1 MLVNDLYK
9 DNYLKFEHSEVINS
23 TAVDL
28 ESVGATT
35 STSLRTLSI
44 TPSNSNSIFVSKNG
58 NNTTGDGTQE
68 LPYLTIQRAIDKC
81 TEAKTYVVIDD
92 DGHYYEQLTIYGNC
106 VGVYANLGKMPILS
120 LPATENITRWDKLLL
135 ANAEAQTTFDLGNP
149 LSSPFNDASSYFN
162 ALHQNPTKL
171 SNGNYAIAYKR
182 YRTADYNNYMKH
194 WGEVRLRIYNDTFT
208 NIINDYLLKS
218 TYVQNPTAI
227 YNGTSNLDTCF
238 AFVLKDCFVFS
249 YKGIHYTGVS
259 TRQYWAGLLVSDFN
273 GNIIYDQTMSYTAP
287 YTNYVFPDYA
297 QVVKDNIW
305 IGTHGNYIGGRGVYF
320 YEGGTLKLSL
330 GTFSSYT
337 QTFRYLT
344 TIDNYAYVAD
354 NTTVYKI
361 NLTTWT
367 YTSNTLTN
375 LQTLN
380 SNIGGY
386 QYIFKDVD
394 TGHFYVICKKSTNN
408 LYMFEMDDPVNPTV
422 LYKVIT
428 DSVNYYLNLA
438 DAYNLNAQDVS
449 YDTTRREFIELS
461 ENERLHRC
469 FVSGDSQ
476 TASML
481 HFDKSKIK
489 SDFGTTVFNLTY
501 FQKSDVISNDDFIY
515 MISDWKLRRKTFDG
529 TNISTH
535 GTLLVNKDVN
545 NFIYVGN
552 NKILVNSDYSDGM
565 KLYLKDLS
573 DTDTESYGTLFFNN
587 PNANYFINSM
597 CYIPETN
604 EVVYSYRFDG
614 TNYKIY
620 KKSIT
625 DTTTTSPGTAI
636 TTSYYDDVMYVG
648 NSKILMRSRSDYNK
662 HYIKSVSDVEN
673 VTLFINISNAIK
685 LAYSSELNGIFVS
698 YNGESNILRIKY
710 LTDSNTTNMG
720 TIVSNMRLSSSGS
733 TRISNGYLYYLFDAS
748 YHKHKIEDI
757 IKNERFASVIPFSY
771 AGTGYDAIATYFKP
785 IKDYKMPINVWS
797 GNITTYYNIKLC
809 TIFDFDLI
817 KTTVPTEINGL
828 IIDLLDDTKRRNVI
842 TSSANITLKYNTIKN
857 VFNDIDLLKFPS
869 YVLQSTGGASI
880 VIENNE
886 IHDVSSGILITSN
899 AVSMKQN
906 ALYRFVDSGAV
917 KITGSGSGI
926 IIDHNTL
933 FNNYSGIELSGNGG
947 TEIIKNSIFNDNGA
961 FGVKVATTLAIKNS
975 IYTDTVIGA
984 TLDDS
989 TKNLNPLFIN
999 EGIENPNLTNLHFQS
1014 RAAGYEVNSPALELA
1029 DDNYDAGCYKIQYVL
1044 SPPTYTSF
1052 VISKP
1057 KKIVIDYN
1065 AVNPVEITAQD
1076 GTYYSSVDAWQE
1088 EVTLEYSSVLAEDLE
1103 NLLKMYLSGSE
1114 IRIYFNPDTDP
1125 FLFETFNMKFKA
1137 ISLSNEVFRLNKNGV
1152 KDFKMIFIRKFLL
1165 EELNG

>member
-1 MLVNDLYK
+1 MIVNDLYK
-9 DNYLKFEHSEVINS
+9 DNYLKFEHSEIINS

-28 ESVGATT
+28 DAVGASKTN
-35 STSLRTLSI
+35 RNLSF
-44 TPSNSNSIFVSKNG
+44 TPTNINSIYVSKSG
-58 NNTTGDGTQE
+58 NDSTGNGTQE
-68 LPYLTIQRAIDKC
+68 LPYLTIQNAINKC
-81 TEAKTYVVIDD
+81 TATKTHVIVDD
-92 DGHYYEQLTIYGNC
+92 DGEYFEHIRISGYCDGI
-106 VGVYANLGKMPILS
+106 YANIGKLPKLS
-120 LPATENITRWDKLLL
+120 PPDSITRWDKMLL

-149 LSSPFNDASSYFN
+149 LSSPFNDATSYFN

-171 SNGNYAIAYKR
+171 SNGNIAIAYKR

-194 WGEVRLRIYNDTFT
+194 WGEVRLRIYNDKFT

-259 TRQYWAGLLVSDFN
+259 TRQYWAGLLVSDFD
-273 GNIIYDQTMSYTAP
+273 GNVLFDNTMSYTAP
-287 YTNYVFPDYA
+287 YSSYVYPDYA
-297 QVVKDNIW
+297 QIVKDNIW
-305 IGTHGNYIGGRGVYF
+305 IGTHGNYLGGRGVYF
-320 YEGGTLKLSL
+320 YEGGTLKLSI
-330 GTFSSYT
+330 GDFNSYT
-337 QTFRYLT
+337 QTFRYIT
-344 TIDNYAYVAD
+344 AIDNYAYVVD
-354 NTTVYKI
+354 NTTLYKI
-361 NLTTWT
+361 NLTTFT
-367 YTSNTLTN
+367 YTSNTLAN

-380 SNIGGY
+380 SNIGDY
-386 QYIFKDVD
+386 QYIFKDVN
-394 TGHFYVICKKSTNN
+394 TGHFYVICQKSTNN

-461 ENERLHRC
+461 ENERIHRYY
-469 FVSGDSQ
+469 GGGQSQ
-476 TASML
+476 TVSML

-529 TNISTH
+529 TNVSTH

-552 NKILVNSDYSDGM
+552 NKILVNSVYGDGM

-573 DTDTESYGTLFFNN
+573 DTNTESYGTLFFNN

-604 EVVYSYRFDG
+604 EVVYSYCFDG

-710 LTDSNTTNMG
+710 LTDTTTTNLG

-771 AGTGYDAIATYFKP
+771 AGTGYDSIATYFKP

-817 KTTVPTEINGL
+817 KTTVSTEINGL
-828 IIDLLDDTKRRNVI
+828 TLDAEDKSRVRNI
-842 TSSANITLKYNTIKN
+842 LTSTANLTLKYNTIRN
-857 VFNDIDLLKFPS
+857 IYNDVDLMKFPS
-869 YVLQSTGGASI
+869 YITKSTGGTLI
-880 VIENNE
+880 TIENNYVNKAS
-886 IHDVSSGILITSN
+886 IGFDITSN
-899 AVSMKQN
+899 YLSFKNNAVVRCSDGGVLK
-906 ALYRFVDSGAV
+906 L
-917 KITGSGSGI
+917 TGSGANI
-926 IIDHNTL
+926 ILTHNTL
-933 FNNYSGIELSGNGG
+933 YNNYSGIELSGNAG
-947 TEIIKNSIFNDNGA
+947 TEIIKNSIFYNNGA
-961 FGVKVATTLAIKNS
+961 FAVKVGTTLAVKNS
-975 IYTDTVIGA
+975 VCTDALIVA
-984 TLDDS
+984 TLDSSSKD
-989 TKNLNPLFIN
+989 LNPLFFN
-999 EGIENPNLTNLHFQS
+999 EGVENPELINVHIQS
-1014 RAAGYEVNSPALELA
+1014 RTAGYKLNSPAVALG
-1029 DDNYDAGCYKIQYVL
+1029 DDTYDAGCYKVQYTIE
-1044 SPPTYTSF
+1044 PPSYTSF
-1052 VISKP
+1052 VMIKP
-1057 KKIVIDYN
+1057 QKINITYTP
-1065 AVNPVEITAQD
+1065 VNFVELTMQD
-1076 GTYYSSVDAWQE
+1076 GTYDTSFDAFQQE
-1088 EVTLEYSSVLAEDLE
+1088 IELDYDTIPQKYINDLMKMI
-1103 NLLKMYLSGSE
+1103 LKGGDV
-1114 IRIYFNPDTDP
+1114 RIYINPSSDP
-1125 FLFETFNMKFKA
+1125 YSFETVKMKYKNFPFDSNFFK
-1137 ISLSNEVFRLNKNGV
+1137 LNEFGTKG
-1152 KDFKMIFIRKFLL
+1152 FKLVFIRKFTI
-1165 EELNG
+1165 EEIN